1 MTNISL
7 AILAALHEHKEIHG
21 TDTLAEIINAKQEY
35 VTSNA
40 LILHKYGLID
50 LIIGSR
56 GRGHKT
62 IYRDKGVLTVE
73 RHHE

>member
-7 AILAALHEHKEIHG
+7 AILIALHEHKVIRG

-40 LILHKYGLID
+40 LILHRYGLID
-50 LIIGSR
+50 LELGSR
-56 GRGHKT
+56 GRGNKT
-62 IYRDKGVLTVE
+62 IYRDKGIITVE
-73 RHHE
+73 PWHE